1 MVNAI
6 QQFTTSPT
14 TLTSPFTPVL
24 EFNVPVTGIVINKI
38 IMAIGSRQKG
48 FLIIYN
54 IIKISQI
61 LLLP

>member
-24 EFNVPVTGIVINKI
+24 EFNVPVTGIVIFKFNVCFKVN
-38 IMAIGSRQKG
+38 
-48 FLIIYN
+48 LIWF
-54 IIKISQI
+54 
-61 LLLP
+61 

>member
-38 IMAIGSRQKG
+38 IMTIGSRPKD

-54 IIKISQI
+54 IIKI
-61 LLLP
+61 